1 MMSHLVKCDII
12 VRSPRGGARACV
24 APGVVPVGGG
34 ALQAC
39 ARRVAAG
46 REVAGGGGT
55 GWGGRAGHG
64 GEVRRLGVV
73 GRPLGK
79 RPLATLGFARTWL
92 TYGGIRTPDGP
103 APTIE
108 RHSGERLRIPR
119 SRRSCSLGVCA
130 WVRAP
135 GPFAAR
141 PGREGTGEEGKGQE
155 PRAGRRAAGAATLG
169 GQRQAVGRQVPR
181 RRGQCS
187 RIARAVPVARSRS
200 FTAPFTVSIRRVS
213 SWCHWR
219 PASRRGALLPS
230 IGMV

>member
-1 MMSHLVKCDII
+1 
-12 VRSPRGGARACV
+12 
-24 APGVVPVGGG
+24 
-34 ALQAC
+34 LQAW

-46 REVAGGGGT
+46 WEVAGGGGT
-55 GWGGRAGHG
+55 GWGGRARHG

-79 RPLATLGFARTWL
+79 GPLATLGFARTWL
-92 TYGGIRTPDGP
+92 TYGRIPTPDGP

-119 SRRSCSLGVCA
+119 SRRSWSLGVCA

-187 RIARAVPVARSRS
+187 AGAATLGGQRQAVGRQVPRRRGQCSRIARAVPVARSRS
-200 FTAPFTVSIRRVS
+200 FTAPFTVSIRRAL
-213 SWCHWR
+213 SWCRWR
-219 PASRRGALLPS
+219 PASRWGALLPS
-230 IGMV
+230 IGMA